1 MIRGPNGVRRIRPE
15 FLKRQDGTT
24 FIENEKRVLNLVR
37 SNGALSRAELARQT
51 DLTMQSVVRLVD
63 GLMSRG
69 FLRPGEP
76 VQRPG
81 PGPPGLSISLVPD
94 AAFTFGVSI
103 MTDAVSIVLMDL
115 EGRVRASHV
124 VAIDMSDRPGTI
136 RYVATRLQK
145 LAEEASV
152 DPTRVFGV
160 GVANAGYFVTRAEM
174 NTPASMSE
182 WALRDLE
189 QEMSAAFDLPVWVEN
204 NGSAAA
210 VGESLYG
217 AGKRIRDFAYIY
229 IAVGIGGGVIVDG
242 ALMRGFRGNA
252 GEFTGVL
259 PAAIRGDRPT
269 LSLLLEMVRERGTP
283 IGSISEL
290 IDRFDPTWPG
300 VEAWL
305 ERTRG
310 PLMAILSAIGAV
322 ADPEAIVIGGRAPRA
337 LAALIVERAD
347 YYQEKLRDL
356 ERPLPLL
363 LAAEADG
370 DAAALGAA
378 ALPLKQHFFG

>member
-1 MIRGPNGVRRIRPE
+1 
-15 FLKRQDGTT
+15 
-24 FIENEKRVLNLVR
+24 
-37 SNGALSRAELARQT
+37 
-51 DLTMQSVVRLVD
+51 
-63 GLMSRG
+63 
-69 FLRPGEP
+69 
-76 VQRPG
+76 
-81 PGPPGLSISLVPD
+81 
-94 AAFTFGVSI
+94 
-103 MTDAVSIVLMDL
+103 
-115 EGRVRASHV
+115 
-124 VAIDMSDRPGTI
+124 
-136 RYVATRLQK
+136 
-145 LAEEASV
+145 
-152 DPTRVFGV
+152 
-160 GVANAGYFVTRAEM
+160 
-174 NTPASMSE
+174 MSE